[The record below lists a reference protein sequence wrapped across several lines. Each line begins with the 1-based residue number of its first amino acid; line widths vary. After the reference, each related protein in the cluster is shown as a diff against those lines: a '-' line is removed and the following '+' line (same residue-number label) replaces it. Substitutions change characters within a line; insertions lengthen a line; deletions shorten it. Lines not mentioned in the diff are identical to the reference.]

1 MASLS
6 AQRTQTPLLDDN
18 AVNSSADLGL
28 SASSAGAASAREA
41 WDRTVAEAKMLLS
54 DRSFCLLL
62 AGFGIGL
69 GLANAI
75 MTMVRL
81 VSGSRNN
88 VQTA

>member
-6 AQRTQTPLLDDN
+6 AQRKQTPLLDDN
-18 AVNSSADLGL
+18 AVNGSANLDLTG
-28 SASSAGAASAREA
+28 SSAGTASPREA

-75 MTMVRL
+75 MTMVWL
-81 VSGSRNN
+81 ILGSKTNA
-88 VQTA
+88 QPA